1 MGGDEFCVLLKDGA
15 QEAACAR
22 EFLRRLAQ
30 MRQELPLLPMVSFGS
45 APFTGE
51 DIAVVKE
58 QADQQM
64 YRYKKAHRDGAA
76 PSSQ

>member
-1 MGGDEFCVLLKDGA
+1 MLLKDGA
-15 QEAACAR
+15 QEAACGR
-22 EFLRRLAQ
+22 EFLRRLEQ

-51 DIAVVKE
+51 NIARVKE
-58 QADQQM
+58 QADRQM